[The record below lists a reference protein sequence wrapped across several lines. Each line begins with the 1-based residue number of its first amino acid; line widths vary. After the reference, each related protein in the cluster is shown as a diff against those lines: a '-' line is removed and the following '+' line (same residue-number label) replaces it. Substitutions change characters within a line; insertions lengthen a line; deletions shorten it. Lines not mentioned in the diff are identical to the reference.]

1 VSSVDLLRSR
11 PPFSTTEAIAR
22 SAISRAQSI
31 EAVGW
36 PLWVVVGLLVI
47 AVFDPVVAPYDPT
60 HFDVAHALA
69 GPSPTHPFG
78 TDQFGRDEF
87 SRMLVGSRSLV
98 TLSVMATVA
107 TLILGVTWG
116 LLAAYQGGV
125 GDEVLM
131 RAVDII
137 ISVPPILISIMIIVV
152 FGSNDL
158 TLAVAVAIVFSP
170 FVSRVVRSQ
179 GLVVIAQEYVS
190 AARIAGESTA
200 YILFREI
207 LPNMFTLVAVEAA
220 MRFGFVV
227 LLIAGLG
234 FLGLGV
240 QPPTPDW
247 GYMLS
252 DSRNYLQTAP
262 WLVAFPALG
271 IAAVVIT
278 SNALADALSG
288 SRRVQHVRQNA
299 LAELAGTERVPE
311 R

>member
-1 VSSVDLLRSR
+1 VRAVDLPRSR
-11 PPFSTTEAIAR
+11 PPFFRNGTYYR
-22 SAISRAQSI
+22 SAIGQLQSL
-31 EAVGW
+31 ETLGW
-36 PLWVVVGLLVI
+36 PLWVVVGLLLL
-47 AVFDPVVAPYDPT
+47 AVFGPVVAPYDPT

-69 GPSPTHPFG
+69 APSLTHPFG

-98 TLSVMATVA
+98 TLSVTATVA
-107 TLILGVTWG
+107 TLVLGVTWG
-116 LLAAYQGGV
+116 LLAAYVGGV
-125 GDEVLM
+125 REEILM

-152 FGSNDL
+152 FGSNNL
-158 TLAVAVAIVFSP
+158 TLAAAVAIVFSP

-207 LPNMFTLVAVEAA
+207 LPNMFTLIAVEAA

-227 LLIAGLG
+227 LLVAGLG

-247 GYMLS
+247 GYMLN

-262 WLVAFPALG
+262 WLVAFPAVG

-278 SNALADALSG
+278 SNALADAMSG
-288 SRRVQHVRQNA
+288 SRRVQQVRRGA
-299 LAELAGTERVPE
+299 LAELAGTERVPI